1 LSAACA
7 CSRIEPAI
15 GSTSRKS
22 MPPVSISSKR
32 RPFHS
37 QATSLRSRVI
47 PERSWTTAER
57 EPVRRLTSED
67 LPTFG

>member
-1 LSAACA
+1 
-7 CSRIEPAI
+7 
-15 GSTSRKS
+15 
-22 MPPVSISSKR
+22 MPPVSMRSKR

-37 QATSLRSRVI
+37 QAISLRSRVM
-47 PERSWTTAER
+47 PARSWTTAAR